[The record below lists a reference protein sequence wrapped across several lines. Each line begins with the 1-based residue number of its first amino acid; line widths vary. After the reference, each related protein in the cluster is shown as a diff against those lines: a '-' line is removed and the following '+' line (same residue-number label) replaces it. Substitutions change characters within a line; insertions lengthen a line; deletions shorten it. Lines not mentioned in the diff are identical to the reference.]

1 MLVDKKT
8 SVTLVQLA
16 GWGTMLFSGA
26 VSLSATY
33 FALTSR
39 QDNTDNKVEKLTEY
53 VERLDR
59 RGLERIQISDRNNS
73 DFRAALAILPLMQEK
88 LEQLS
93 IANTS
98 TMSKVAETN
107 TRMDRVVD
115 SFNGKLDT
123 SNEKTTNILVQIG
136 VLGAKLD
143 RVLTQEGERPK
154 PAILRRFSP

>member
-1 MLVDKKT
+1 MLV
-8 SVTLVQLA
+8 
-16 GWGTMLFSGA
+16 SGA
-26 VSLSATY
+26 LSLSATY
-33 FALTSR
+33 YALTTR

-53 VERLDR
+53 VERIDR
-59 RGLERIQISDRNNS
+59 RGSEAIAKSENNNN

-93 IANTS
+93 IANTN
-98 TMSKVAETN
+98 TMSKVVETN

-123 SNEKTTNILVQIG
+123 SNDKQTNILVQIG

-143 RVLTQEGERPK
+143 RVLTQDGERAK
-154 PAILRRFSP
+154 PAILRRVVP